1 LRSSTSP
8 TSSRRGSVIFFLS
21 RYLPHPPKGTSHRAE
36 KSPNDRAVGLSWEAA
51 RYRMPLPGAPRFKQG
66 KWFGIRSCLYFYR
79 APTIKPCYSGIEKQ
93 RINKNLV

>member
-51 RYRMPLPGAPRFKQG
+51 RYRMPLPGAPRFK
-66 KWFGIRSCLYFYR
+66 
-79 APTIKPCYSGIEKQ
+79 
-93 RINKNLV
+93 